1 MMLLLKSVM
10 LLRLLLGN
18 SNKLLC
24 GKKRGM
30 LIKEVEVKTIPPVP
44 SPQKAQIDALKRQKD
59 NLSKT
64 IKAEKARATI
74 NKGQQQLSKALKANL

>member
-1 MMLLLKSVM
+1 MMLLLKSAM
-10 LLRLLLGN
+10 LPRLLLGN

-30 LIKEVEVKTIPPVP
+30 LIKEVEVKNIPPVP
-44 SPQKAQIDALKRQKD
+44 PQKSQIDALKRQKD
-59 NLSKT
+59 NLNKT

>member
-1 MMLLLKSVM
+1 MMLLLKSAM
-10 LLRLLLGN
+10 LPRLLLGN

-30 LIKEVEVKTIPPVP
+30 LIKEVEVKNIPPVP
-44 SPQKAQIDALKRQKD
+44 PEKARIDALKRQKT
-59 NLSKT
+59 NLTKT

-74 NKGQQQLSKALKANL
+74 NKGQQQLSRALQS